1 MSCQEEFQKNVPLKF
16 VPFFA
21 PSGISGGKKNNM
33 ITLIYM
39 IYNFNINCYYILSC
53 WFIFLQT
60 SEDGVR
66 TYTLVID
73 SSVLTS
79 SYQEFTI
86 VINAGDWVLSYSS
99 SVPATKA
106 SLTTPSNSA
115 ANLVH
120 ILPQSPQLIA
130 YVSVVLYV
138 LLSF

>member
-1 MSCQEEFQKNVPLKF
+1 MSRRVSKDC
-16 VPFFA
+16 
-21 PSGISGGKKNNM
+21 PSKVCAIFCTIRYIRREKNNM

-39 IYNFNINCYYILSC
+39 IYNFYINCYYIFCC

-120 ILPQSPQLIA
+120 ILPQKPQVIA